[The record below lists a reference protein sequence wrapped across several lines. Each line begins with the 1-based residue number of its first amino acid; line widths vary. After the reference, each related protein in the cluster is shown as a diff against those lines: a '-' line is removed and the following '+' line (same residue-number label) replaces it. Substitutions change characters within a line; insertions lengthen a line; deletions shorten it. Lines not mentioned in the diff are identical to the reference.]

1 MYSFFTHIATSTES
15 TFIPR
20 FPLQNLKAGSPQS
33 TLLYRTTQWGWG
45 PPLSQNQYLSIL
57 RHPEFGL
64 PEIVHT
70 QNIWGTMAH
79 RDRDLGHS
87 RSFPTGALITR
98 SGLAAP
104 GALDPDISR

>member
-1 MYSFFTHIATSTES
+1 MGLGT
-15 TFIPR
+15 
-20 FPLQNLKAGSPQS
+20 SPQS
-33 TLLYRTTQWGWG
+33 ESVLNLYYDTL
-45 PPLSQNQYLSIL
+45 N
-57 RHPEFGL
+57 FGL
-64 PEIVHT
+64 PEIVPI

-104 GALDPDISR
+104 GALDPNIPR